1 MKLHVPFDPR
11 RLVFPPVPAAV
22 IAYAIYQIC
31 TLFVPESVIVLVI
44 AGGLTGYVIYDMI
57 HFYLHYGA
65 PKEGSYFYHLKRYH
79 NQHHFAHHDS
89 GFGIS
94 SVFWDKIFGS
104 AIKLRRL
111 AMAIKCDVGSS
122 KSLRHLT
129 RYGCSAPACVLR
141 IATAKATH
149 DETEAFHRRRRETL
163 RPGSHVMKGAT
174 SDCVG
179 PSTYGSFGRLPFFIA
194 TWITDPASTP
204 LISAKHVPRFSLGQM
219 EGRSQNGLPFS
230 LIKSRTQ
237 CDRFNIP
244 NFLALPRKWTRPNNF

>member
-1 MKLHVPFDPR
+1 MNKTPKNHPQTMAHRNLFNCQSYTTCYIRLHSK
-11 RLVFPPVPAAV
+11 
-22 IAYAIYQIC
+22 
-31 TLFVPESVIVLVI
+31 TLDCNDRHSNSLIEYYGP
-44 AGGLTGYVIYDMI
+44 LTLSSSREHTVSDREVNLILAPQSPN
-57 HFYLHYGA
+57 FY
-65 PKEGSYFYHLKRYH
+65 PS
-79 NQHHFAHHDS
+79 
-89 GFGIS
+89 
-94 SVFWDKIFGS
+94 
-104 AIKLRRL
+104 
-111 AMAIKCDVGSS
+111 DVGSS

-141 IATAKATH
+141 IATAKATY

-163 RPGSHVMKGAT
+163 RPASHVMKGAT

-244 NFLALPRKWTRPNNF
+244 NLLALPRKWTRPNNF